1 MTQVADV
8 PQMLWD
14 GVDRLKG
21 SSPKSDL
28 IKSLG
33 LSRANAALL
42 LPQFGV
48 TMREN
53 SSRISGLV
61 EDHYDSL
68 TPDERLKLAHS
79 LFSPDVNARTRG
91 QHAQIADHVKDKF
104 RVKVIEMRRMFG
116 VKANEERAHHQDGRT
131 VGFKCHEGRCPLL
144 FRNVRNDRL
153 ALRAIA
159 RMYRAAAAVVTSKD
173 TRHELANTFCFF
185 FFLG

>member
-48 TMREN
+48 TMRE
-53 SSRISGLV
+53 SGSRISGLV
-61 EDHYDSL
+61 GDHYDSL
-68 TPDERLKLAHS
+68 TPDERLKLANS

-91 QHAQIADHVKDKF
+91 QHAQIADHVKEKF
-104 RVKVIEMRRMFG
+104 RLKVIEMR
-116 VKANEERAHHQDGRT
+116 
-131 VGFKCHEGRCPLL
+131 
-144 FRNVRNDRL
+144 
-153 ALRAIA
+153 
-159 RMYRAAAAVVTSKD
+159 
-173 TRHELANTFCFF
+173 
-185 FFLG
+185 